1 MRDSF
6 KYITIAIIIVI
17 SMATTIQVSETT
29 RQMLEMAKKK
39 VGAKS
44 LDETL
49 QKVLEEQLNVPKS
62 MFGTLKG
69 KMKPFTR
76 KERLEM
82 WKY

>member
-1 MRDSF
+1 
-6 KYITIAIIIVI
+6 
-17 SMATTIQVSETT
+17 MATTIQVSETT

-49 QKVLEEQLNVPKS
+49 QKVLEEQLKAPKS
-62 MFGTLKG
+62 MFGRMKG

-76 KERLEM
+76 KERLDM
-82 WKY
+82 WR

>member
-1 MRDSF
+1 M
-6 KYITIAIIIVI
+6 T
-17 SMATTIQVSETT
+17 TTIQVSETT

-44 LDETL
+44 LDEAL
-49 QKVLEEQLNVPKS
+49 QKVLEEQLHVPKS

-76 KERLEM
+76 NERLEM
-82 WKY
+82 WK